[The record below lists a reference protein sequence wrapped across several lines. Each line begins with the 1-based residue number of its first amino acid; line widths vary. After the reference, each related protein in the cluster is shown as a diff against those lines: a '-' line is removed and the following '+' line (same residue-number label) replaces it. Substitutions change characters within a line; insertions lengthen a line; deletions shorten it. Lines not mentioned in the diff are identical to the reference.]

1 MCGTCGARSTPI
13 RSQRARLSSVGKLR
27 HLASVRLTCMRW
39 VLIAGISYDAVY
51 VVKQKLQ
58 QGMEEAID

>member
-1 MCGTCGARSTPI
+1 MIDFMA
-13 RSQRARLSSVGKLR
+13 
-27 HLASVRLTCMRW
+27 RW